1 MSNVLPPQ
9 IVDNKKM
16 IKKIFLT
23 LFIIHLSLIKVYAV
37 CPVGAAM
44 PLKAIEEQIKEKFDG
59 VNEYIYLGYTPTG
72 FVLSIKD
79 ELMFDE
85 CGCLTDTGK
94 ILLNALG
101 QIMKLSGRRWMILV
115 HSKIGETQVDR
126 ISRTSLRAGAITNYL
141 TDQEKCLINQLFP
154 IGFGSI
160 MPTKNA
166 TEGRK
171 ALGNRID
178 FLVEDYNL
186 RID

>member
-1 MSNVLPPQ
+1 ML
-9 IVDNKKM
+9 
-16 IKKIFLT
+16 KKIFLT
-23 LFIIHLSLIKVYAV
+23 LVIIHLSLLKANAV
-37 CPVGAAM
+37 CPVSTAT
-44 PLKAIEEQIKEKFDG
+44 PLTIIEKQVKEKFDG
-59 VNEYIYLGYTPTG
+59 AKEYIYLGYTPTG

-94 ILLNALG
+94 ILLNALA

-115 HSKIGETQVDR
+115 HSRIGETQVDR

-186 RID
+186 RLD

>member
-1 MSNVLPPQ
+1 ML
-9 IVDNKKM
+9 
-16 IKKIFLT
+16 KKIILT
-23 LFIIHLSLIKVYAV
+23 ILAIHLSIIQTQAV
-37 CPVGAAM
+37 CPVGMAM
-44 PLKAIEEQIKEKFDG
+44 PLKAIEEQVREKFDG
-59 VNEYIYLGYTPTG
+59 AKEYIYLGYTPTG

-94 ILLNALG
+94 ILLNALA
-101 QIMKLSGRRWMILV
+101 QIMKRSGRRWMILV